1 MRVTIKGDLVK
12 SDNFKQIVDSLNE
25 EFAPLGIRIKN
36 ATCYFRFVNEAGE
49 LVEPVNQHGNEISR
63 IITFKRTV
71 VIPEEEKKPK
81 ELKPKKK

>member
-71 VIPEEEKKPK
+71 TVPEEEKK
-81 ELKPKKK
+81 KPSKTKKK

>member
-1 MRVTIKGDLVK
+1 MRITIKGNATAE
-12 SDNFKQIVDSLNE
+12 NFKEIVDSLNE
-25 EFAPLGIRIKN
+25 EFAPLRIRVRN
-36 ATCYFRFVNEAGE
+36 ATCYFRFENEEGE
-49 LVEPVNQHGNEISR
+49 LVEPVNKYGNEISR